1 MNAIRL
7 ILLAL
12 LAWILWKFSQRW
24 YQNAKLSK
32 KDNKPP
38 PPPLAT
44 QKHEVMVRCDYC
56 GLYLPSSEA
65 ISSGEAHYCCEAH
78 LNCSVNRDQ

>member
-12 LAWILWKFSQRW
+12 LAWILWQLSKRW
-24 YQNAKLSK
+24 YKNAKLPK

-38 PPPLAT
+38 PPLTT
-44 QKHEVMVRCDYC
+44 QKHEVMVRCNYC
-56 GLYLPSSEA
+56 GLYIPSSEA
-65 ISSGEAHYCCEAH
+65 LSSGEARYCCEAH
-78 LNCSVNRDQ
+78 LSCSVNRDQ